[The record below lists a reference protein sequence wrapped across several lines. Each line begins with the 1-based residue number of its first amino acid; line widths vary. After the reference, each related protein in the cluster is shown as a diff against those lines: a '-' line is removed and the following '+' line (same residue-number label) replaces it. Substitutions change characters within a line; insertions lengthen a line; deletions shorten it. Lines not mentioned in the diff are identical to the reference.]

1 MKLLRANI
9 LSMIFSK
16 ILSTVILILV
26 NKHKHTQKYCII
38 YLLGL
43 CEQRFALLNIVGFL
57 WVFRFPPTA
66 NVARVRLVLRLAAHL
81 PDPSTVAL
89 LDPRSRAR
97 GALTFTQ
104 APVNKNES

>member
-89 LDPRSRAR
+89 LDPRSPAR